1 MSYAVEQ
8 QPTSCASQV
17 ATLAFQTG
25 AEAAIGALA
34 AAAFT
39 TINPVAG
46 AIFGATAGMTGG
58 ITSIIFDQTGL
69 TENWGL
75 AGKVARI
82 GLGVILGSLAGY
94 AVATA
99 AGFPITFAAA
109 AILTAASLATAVAG
123 VLVVGSCLCFT
134 VCCVAAIGAIAAS
147 RENLEPERN
156 AEHQHQMV

>member
-8 QPTSCASQV
+8 QPKSCASQV

-46 AIFGATAGMTGG
+46 AVFGATAGLTGG
-58 ITSIIFDQTGL
+58 MTSIIFDQTGL

-82 GLGVILGSLAGY
+82 GLGVILGALAGL
-94 AVATA
+94 AVTTA

-109 AILTAASLATAVAG
+109 AVLTAASLATAVAG

-134 VCCVAAIGAIAAS
+134 VCCVAAIGAMAS
-147 RENLEPERN
+147 SRANMEPEN
-156 AEHQHQMV
+156 VPQQQ